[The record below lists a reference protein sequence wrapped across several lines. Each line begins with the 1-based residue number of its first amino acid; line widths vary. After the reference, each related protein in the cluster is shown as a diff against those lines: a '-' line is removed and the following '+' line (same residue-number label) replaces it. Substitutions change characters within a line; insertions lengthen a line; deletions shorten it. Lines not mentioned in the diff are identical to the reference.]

1 MQPKVKIC
9 GINTAEEVQLLDEHA
24 VSYAGVWYGVPK
36 GKHNLDLDTL
46 VSLSNMPTQTLKFIL
61 VTMQHDMKLLGEA
74 VEKGCIEGIQLHGFH
89 LPSLVGKIKSTFGDA
104 LKIYKVVHVKESK
117 CVEDD
122 LIDRY
127 LDSGADV
134 IILDSYQDTQ
144 NIGSTGI
151 SIEPEFVDDFLQQ
164 RNIPEKVMLAG
175 GMQANSMKRMMQKY
189 PLYGFDIDSAARENG
204 LIDAHKVRELVSF
217 MGEEK

>member
-1 MQPKVKIC
+1 MQPKIKIC
-9 GINTAEEVQLLDEHA
+9 GIKTVEEVTLLDDLD
-24 VSYAGVWYGVPK
+24 VSYAGVWHGVPQ
-36 GKHNLDLDTL
+36 GKHNLDINQLVTL
-46 VSLSNMPTQTLKFIL
+46 STQPTRHLKFIL
-61 VTMQHDMKLLGEA
+61 VTMQHDMKLIANA

-89 LPSLVGKIKSTFGDA
+89 LPSLVGKIKSTFGEA

-151 SIEPEFVDDFLQQ
+151 SIEPEFVDDFLQK
-164 RNIPEKVMLAG
+164 RNMAEKVMLAG
-175 GMQANSMKRMMQKY
+175 GMEAHSMQRMVKKH

-204 LIDAHKVRELVSF
+204 LIDANKVRELVSF
-217 MGEEK
+217 MGE

>member
-1 MQPKVKIC
+1 MQPKIKIC
-9 GINTAEEVQLLDEHA
+9 GIRTAEEVQILDDLN
-24 VSYAGVWYGVPK
+24 VSYAGVWHGVPK
-36 GKHNLDLDTL
+36 GRHNLDIDELIA
-46 VSLSNMPTQTLKFIL
+46 LSTINTQQLEFIL
-61 VTMQHDMKLLGEA
+61 VTMQHDLKLIANA
-74 VEKGCIEGIQLHGFH
+74 VEKGNIMGIQLHGFH

-104 LKIYKVVHVKESK
+104 LKIFKVVHVKDSK

-151 SIEPEFVDDFLQQ
+151 SIDTQFVDDFLDK
-164 RNIPEKVMLAG
+164 RKIADKVMLAG
-175 GMQANSMKRMMQKY
+175 GMNKDSIGRMIGKHD
-189 PLYGFDIDSAARENG
+189 LFGFDIDSAARANKV
-204 LIDAHKVRELVSF
+204 IDRNKVSEVISF
-217 MGEEK
+217 